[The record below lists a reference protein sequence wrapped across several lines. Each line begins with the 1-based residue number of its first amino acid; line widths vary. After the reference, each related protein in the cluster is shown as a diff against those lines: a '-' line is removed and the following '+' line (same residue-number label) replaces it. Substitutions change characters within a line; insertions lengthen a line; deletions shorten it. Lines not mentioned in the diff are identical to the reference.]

1 MIVTDSPAASSTITS
16 PSVPPMVSLP
26 AVTAV
31 TTASVMLFAT
41 LPVKPLTRT
50 CMPTVKPAATKPLP
64 ESL

>member
-1 MIVTDSPAASSTITS
+1 
-16 PSVPPMVSLP
+16 MVSLP